1 MSSRTCEAIT
11 SNGFVCVNRSKYT
24 TDTGKHYC
32 KIHCKQLYGSSLPDE
47 DTTEC
52 SICYDSVN
60 NGSSFLTMCNHVFC
74 KKCFNKWTRKNDS
87 CPLCRA
93 IVKPQQPPA
102 EEVVEGP
109 MNDVDFFTFMN
120 RLINENRLYIDHNV
134 ITVANAYD
142 HERSVIQQ
150 WEAINDNT
158 VIIRF

>member
-109 MNDVDFFTFMN
+109 MN
-120 RLINENRLYIDHNV
+120 ENRLYIDHNV